1 MASTVLPERFASGDF
16 STWLRHF
23 TRCALANEWSEATQL
38 VKLPA
43 FLQGPAASY
52 YDSLA
57 AADKAS
63 LGALTASL
71 KQCFS
76 PAVDQENFYREFED
90 SRLRPAEDPNL
101 FLWRLK
107 ELLRNAEPSLTPSA
121 FNALLRRQFMRG
133 IPSDLRLKIL
143 EANPTPTLENM
154 LQFSQRFRALRLISA
169 ESASCATAVDI
180 STSATDA
187 IPQQQQLERQ
197 QKQIELQQQKLD
209 ALHDALQTLSEGQ
222 TNLVAAISTSGVRN
236 SQGHGSQRPSAV
248 RCFLC
253 HTEGHIVRN
262 CPKRRDLPRCNTCL
276 GWGHLAENCAN
287 NTSHHVS
294 SKSSL
299 NFQGVSR

>member
-1 MASTVLPERFASGDF
+1 M
-16 STWLRHF
+16 
-23 TRCALANEWSEATQL
+23 
-38 VKLPA
+38 
-43 FLQGPAASY
+43 
-52 YDSLA
+52 A

-63 LGALTASL
+63 LGALTANL

-76 PAVDQENFYREFED
+76 PPVDQENFYREFED

-107 ELLRNAEPSLTPSA
+107 ELLRNAEPSLTPST
-121 FNALLRRQFMRG
+121 FNALLRRQFM
-133 IPSDLRLKIL
+133 L

-187 IPQQQQLERQ
+187 IPQQQQLEHQ

-209 ALHDALQTLSEGQ
+209 ALHNALQTLSEGQ

-236 SQGHGSQRPSAV
+236 SQGRGSRRRSAV

-262 CPKRRDLPRCNTCL
+262 CPKRRDLPRCNNCL